1 MSETNDTPMLDDD
14 GKLRMHRFVV
24 ATLTSAVVIAAAVA
38 VGIHVAQPDGGWNV
52 AFGVGA
58 MIGFWMCP
66 LAGAVI
72 GNGYH
77 EIMKDRAAAA
87 AAATS
92 SPVVG
97 RVGEAAVHPA
107 AA

>member
-1 MSETNDTPMLDDD
+1 MTDDFSTPLLDDD
-14 GKLRMHRFVV
+14 GKLRIRRFMI
-24 ATLTSAVVIAAAVA
+24 ATLASAVVITVGVTFGMYAAD
-38 VGIHVAQPDGGWNV
+38 PDGGWAV

-77 EIMKDRAAAA
+77 EVMKDRGE
-87 AAATS
+87 
-92 SPVVG
+92 VVD
-97 RVGEAAVHPA
+97 EPA
-107 AA
+107 AIQAPEPERVAA